1 MIGLNVCSDLRLPLV
16 TVAEQLFLVVEQL
29 LVCLCGKLKVRSLN
43 DGINWT
49 CLLAKATVNTLR
61 HVNVITSRSSA
72 AIGALFSLDSDRLSW
87 TNCLAQLASDATLLA
102 AGITTQCVFTT
113 ESRTQWS
120 LFEWIVD
127 CGWFFEDVRKSDGST
142 AEKFSPEDG
151 LRCKSREF

>member
-16 TVAEQLFLVVEQL
+16 TVAEQLLLVVEQL
-29 LVCLCGKLKVRSLN
+29 LVRLCGKLKVRSLN
-43 DGINWT
+43 DGVDWT

-72 AIGALFSLDSDRLSW
+72 SIGALFSLDGDRLSW
-87 TNCLAQLASDATLLA
+87 TNCLAQLASDTTLLT
-102 AGITTQCVFTT
+102 AGITTQSVFAT
-113 ESRTQWS
+113 ESRTQRS

-127 CGWFFEDVRKSDGST
+127 CGWFFEDVRDCHGSA

-151 LRCKSREF
+151 LSCKLREF